1 HPCRG
6 VSVRT
11 RAATSRFT
19 EWEATMR
26 RLLLSLT
33 LALTLS
39 AVGASPALVE
49 AAAGAQKVPL
59 YGPLARFEG
68 CGGGVPPPATFGF
81 AVRNAAG
88 NRTTLSGQIAV
99 RGVTPSTVYEV
110 VVWQVEPNGPGACK
124 NSTSG
129 NVETFTTNR
138 QGNGNFRFTV
148 ARHPEAIGFFVEV
161 FGDGVHDLFSPA
173 VELD

>member
-1 HPCRG
+1 RCVHPCRG

-49 AAAGAQKVPL
+49 AAAGGPKGPM
-59 YGPLARFEG
+59 YGPLAPFA
-68 CGGGVPPPATFGF
+68 GGGAGDPTPGKSRV
-81 AVRNAAG
+81 AVLNTAG

-148 ARHPEAIGFFVEV
+148 ARHPEAIGFFVE
-161 FGDGVHDLFSPA
+161 
-173 VELD
+173 